1 MWTTPTSTGAP
12 NYAPAKGCTSRQPE
26 PDLPDPRPAR
36 CCTNA
41 TLTGLAATG
50 RGVHAWVSRGL
61 PRPAGSHQPG
71 HTSQVTPAGSLLDH
85 GDQDLHGRTDVPR
98 GVDRAVL
105 DPVRAVAGL
114 TLLEWRQGQPASP
127 QVPVDEVV
135 DVRARGGEQ
144 ERLVRVCRPAVEVVP
159 AVTVEAELGD
169 DVPILIVLGQQI
181 HGERLAERVV
191 GWLAGLLDDVQR
203 LGQDGLDGGRCVVD
217 GPGHLVGGA
226 ASGPRVAHFGAYL
239 VGALGELQLIEVQ
252 GAVIGSI
259 RQLFAIEPPG
269 DVERT
274 VNGMGGVDRQR
285 RLPADR

>member
-61 PRPAGSHQPG
+61 PRPAGAHQPG
-71 HTSQVTPAGSLLDH
+71 HTSQVTPAGSLRDH
-85 GDQDLHGRTDVPR
+85 GEHELPRRTDVPR

-105 DPVRAVAGL
+105 DPVGAVAGL

-159 AVTVEAELGD
+159 AVTDRKSTRLNSSHVAISYAAFCLKKKKASITRSQSALPVHECTRGLG
-169 DVPILIVLGQQI
+169 
-181 HGERLAERVV
+181 
-191 GWLAGLLDDVQR
+191 
-203 LGQDGLDGGRCVVD
+203 
-217 GPGHLVGGA
+217 
-226 ASGPRVAHFGAYL
+226 
-239 VGALGELQLIEVQ
+239 
-252 GAVIGSI
+252 
-259 RQLFAIEPPG
+259 
-269 DVERT
+269 
-274 VNGMGGVDRQR
+274 
-285 RLPADR
+285 LP